1 MEETWL
7 HWLTASMDWI
17 QASGWVGM
25 LWFVVLYTLT
35 CVFFL
40 PGSAL
45 TVGAGAV
52 YGFWGGTVLVTV
64 SSTVGAVVNFLTAR
78 YLMRAFVLRHLS
90 HSPKFLS
97 LDRAIGKE
105 GAQVVL
111 VSRVS
116 PVVPHSL
123 VSYIAGVTKISF
135 WKFSLASFIGFIPIS
150 VAYSYAGAL
159 LGAVAR
165 TKLQITTN
173 DPLTWFFYGVGL
185 IVTVGAVV
193 MTARMA
199 ARALRQS
206 MPDAAGADALTLQK
220 NPGLPCDGQ
229 ETLPTTQGAGRDAP
243 PESTTAETGLHR

>member
-1 MEETWL
+1 MPDADFLQSIHLIDMEETWL

-25 LWFVVLYTLT
+25 VWFVVLYTLT

-45 TVGAGAV
+45 TVGAGAI
-52 YGFWGGTVLVTV
+52 YGFWGGTLLVTF

-78 YLMRAFVLRHLS
+78 YLLRAFVLRHLS
-90 HSPKFLS
+90 HSRKFLA
-97 LDRAIGKE
+97 LDHAIERE
-105 GAQVVL
+105 GAQVVF
-111 VSRVS
+111 VSRIS

-135 WKFSLASFIGFIPIS
+135 WKFSLASFLGFIPIS

-165 TKLQITTN
+165 THLKITTN
-173 DPLTWFFYGVGL
+173 DPLNWFFYGLGMV
-185 IVTVGAVV
+185 VTIGVV
-193 MTARMA
+193 IMTARMG

-206 MPDAAGADALTLQK
+206 MP
-220 NPGLPCDGQ
+220 
-229 ETLPTTQGAGRDAP
+229 E
-243 PESTTAETGLHR
+243 E

>member
-25 LWFVVLYTLT
+25 LWFIVLYTLT

-45 TVGAGAV
+45 TVGAGAI
-52 YGFWGGTVLVTV
+52 YGFWGGTVLVTI

-90 HSPKFLS
+90 HSPKFRS
-97 LDRAIGKE
+97 LDRAIEKE

-135 WKFSLASFIGFIPIS
+135 WKFSFASFLGFIPIS

-165 TKLQITTN
+165 TRLQITTN
-173 DPLTWFFYGVGL
+173 DPLNWFFYGVGL

-193 MTARMA
+193 MTARMGA
-199 ARALRQS
+199 KALRES
-206 MPDAAGADALTLQK
+206 MPDEPAEATQK
-220 NPGLPCDGQ
+220 ISSSPGGGP
-229 ETLPTTQGAGRDAP
+229 ETSTRAP
-243 PESTTAETGLHR
+243 ISQQDPNPESRKQDPEPRR

>member
-1 MEETWL
+1 
-7 HWLTASMDWI
+7 MDWI

-25 LWFVVLYTLT
+25 AWFVILYTLT

-45 TVGAGAV
+45 TVGAGAI
-52 YGFWGGTVLVTV
+52 YGFWGGTILVTF
-64 SSTVGAVVNFLTAR
+64 SSTLGAIVNFLTAR
-78 YLMRAFVLRHLS
+78 YLLRAFVLRHMS
-90 HSPKFLS
+90 HSPKFLA
-97 LDRAIGKE
+97 LDRAIERE
-105 GAQVVL
+105 GAQVIL
-111 VSRVS
+111 VSRIS

-135 WKFSLASFIGFIPIS
+135 TKFSISSFVGFIPIS

-165 TKLQITTN
+165 TKMQITTN
-173 DPLTWFFYGVGL
+173 DPLTWFFYALGL

-199 ARALRQS
+199 SRALRQS
-206 MPDAAGADALTLQK
+206 I
-220 NPGLPCDGQ
+220 
-229 ETLPTTQGAGRDAP
+229 P
-243 PESTTAETGLHR
+243 PEQ